1 MQNSENLVNW
11 NAHKARDKGQKM
23 LLFILIKNYKMK
35 LSKTLPEYLKFA
47 NLRQGYLVQL
57 WKQAMLSSEEVG
69 RLAYFIHKTQTL
81 IHKNT
86 HTHTPFILTGWKR
99 IHNCEET
106 PYITRMQI
114 PFAISHT
121 LTVLSNEDDAM
132 YWLFDVKSKSEN
144 KPAYE
149 VI

>member
-1 MQNSENLVNW
+1 
-11 NAHKARDKGQKM
+11 M

-35 LSKTLPEYLKFA
+35 LTKTWPEYHEFS
-47 NLRQGYLVQL
+47 NLRQGYFVQL
-57 WKQAMLSSEEVG
+57 WKKAMLSSEEVG
-69 RLAYFIHKTQTL
+69 RLAFFIHKPL
-81 IHKNT
+81 YISAHT

-114 PFAISHT
+114 PFPISHT

-149 VI
+149 VIQ